1 MSSAGRNPA
10 CRRGKVFSFDSKS
23 SGSCRTLAIAP
34 ASRPAGSS
42 FERREYED
50 LLHRADCPCRPCR
63 AGYRGQGTGRIPYV
77 DDRSD
82 GAALVRSLY
91 NAINRKEYAR
101 AYGYFGA
108 SRPVGEFK
116 AFADGYA
123 KTVSVEA
130 KFGKV
135 LTEGAAGSIYS
146 AVPVAIKSI
155 EEGGKARFFSG
166 CYVTRIINPS
176 LQVPP
181 FTPYQIETAR
191 LDEAEGP
198 IEEAIPATC
207 NVP

>member
-1 MSSAGRNPA
+1 MRIRCTALIA
-10 CRRGKVFSFDSKS
+10 
-23 SGSCRTLAIAP
+23 LAALAAQGIEA
-34 ASRPAGSS
+34 
-42 FERREYED
+42 
-50 LLHRADCPCRPCR
+50 RA
-63 AGYRGQGTGRIPYV
+63 QEEFPYV

-176 LQVPP
+176 LRCRPSRPIRSRRRGSTKPKAPSRRRSPP
-181 FTPYQIETAR
+181 
-191 LDEAEGP
+191 
-198 IEEAIPATC
+198 PATSPDASS
-207 NVP
+207 NSGKSA